1 MPYYNYTI
9 AEVINGTE
17 VELTNYD
24 KFLPRTWLNSNRT
37 IVKSFAQM
45 PVEFEDAHALTKVY
59 VVRNLGVLPS
69 HNDQPEFYSGSQP
82 IWNLNLP
89 LFRQKQGWEINVF

>member
-17 VELTNYD
+17 VEIKNFD

-37 IVKSFAQM
+37 IVKSFAQF
-45 PVEFEDAHALTKVY
+45 PVEFESAFDMTKVY
-59 VVRNLGVLPS
+59 IVRNLGVLPS
-69 HNDQPEFYSGSQP
+69 NNKPPENYYGTQP

-89 LFRQKQGWEINVF
+89 LFK